1 MTIRL
6 FHGTNSRSLEQIIA
20 DGHLKGPVYLTD
32 SLEVANY
39 FAKWQRRNHKE
50 PCVILEVTVDENLL
64 DVDEQSLLDPIPFVR
79 KKLGI
84 TDTYAH
90 TVEMARYG
98 KNWLDRLA
106 KKYGEESLTRW
117 AISLALANAVC
128 YQGNINLT
136 HVVEINAASNGTQ
149 SN

>member
-1 MTIRL
+1 MTISL
-6 FHGTNSRSLEQIIA
+6 FHGTNTRSLEQIIA

-50 PCVILEVTVDENLL
+50 PCVILEVAVDESLL
-64 DVDEQSLLDPIPFVR
+64 DVDEQSLLDPIPFIR

-90 TVEMARYG
+90 AVEMAHYG
-98 KNWLDRLA
+98 KNWLGRLA
-106 KKYGEESLTRW
+106 KKYGQESTTRW

-128 YQGNINLT
+128 VNRHISLE
-136 HVVEINAASNGTQ
+136 HVKVREQ
-149 SN
+149 